1 MTKQVENE
9 PWRALPAEI
18 ADLIEPELE
27 ATTDEILATIAR
39 EVPDYARP
47 LEGSFG
53 HGVRTGVTEA
63 LRQFVELVR
72 SPSGDRGPGREVYA
86 ALGAGEL
93 REGRTLDALQSAYRV
108 GARVAWRRLAAA
120 ATRAGVEPEVLSLLA
135 ESIFAYIEE
144 LSADSVEG
152 YADARSRLE
161 GERRRRRRELVTLL
175 VRDPPAAEAALRAVS
190 EAAGWR
196 VPQTAAALACDEERL
211 ERLAARL
218 PTDAVTTTLDGIGCA
233 IVPDPDGPGRRDEID
248 LAIGAAKTR
257 AVLGPTGP
265 PGALGAS
272 WSLARATLRA
282 VEAGAIDARG
292 LVRVEDTI
300 TELLLFENGALVER
314 LAARRLAAFDALTPK
329 ARGRME
335 DTALAYVQQQG
346 NAAAMARALGLH
358 AQTARYRL
366 NRLRE
371 LLGDALDDPDGRFEL
386 ELALRARLRDGVVTE
401 V

>member
-1 MTKQVENE
+1 MTTTRDTE
-9 PWRALPAEI
+9 PWRALPAEV

-27 ATTDEILATIAR
+27 TTTDEILATIAR

-53 HGVRTGVTEA
+53 RGVRTGVTEA
-63 LRQFVELVR
+63 LRQFVELIR

-152 YADARSRLE
+152 YSEARSRLE

-175 VRDPPAAEAALRAVS
+175 VRDPPAAEADLGALS
-190 EAAGWR
+190 EAAQWR
-196 VPQTAAALACDEERL
+196 LPRTAAALACDEERL

-218 PTDAVTTTLDGIGCA
+218 PTDAVTAALDGVGCA
-233 IVPDPDGPGRRDEID
+233 IVPDPDGPGRRGETD
-248 LAIGAAKTR
+248 R
-257 AVLGPTGP
+257 AVEGARLRAALGPAGP
-265 PGALGAS
+265 LRELGDS

-282 VEAGAIDARG
+282 VEAGAIEAPA
-292 LVRVEDTI
+292 LVRAEDAL
-300 TELLLFENGALVER
+300 TELLLFENRALVER
-314 LAARRLAAFDALTPK
+314 LAVRRLAALNALTPK
-329 ARGRME
+329 ARRRME
-335 DTALAYVQQQG
+335 ETALAYVQQQG

-366 NRLRE
+366 SRLRE
-371 LLGDALDDPDGRFEL
+371 LLGDALDDADGRFEL
-386 ELALRARLRDGVVTE
+386 ELALRARLGDGR
-401 V
+401 